1 MISRV
6 SSEIWGKESLSTYGG
21 PMEIIITLFICFF
34 IAISLL
40 VVYMYKEAFSDRVVY
55 HELTF
60 STFPKSFG
68 KVNLFF
74 ISDIHHRHISE
85 SMIEQVKGK
94 VDVVIIG
101 GDLAEK
107 GVPLERVKEN
117 ILKLKKLGPVLFVWG
132 NNDYELDVPLLDA
145 LLLNLDVKVLVN
157 SSILFE
163 SEESDRLYFLGVDDL
178 TTHRED
184 LDAALSETDKSS
196 FKILVSHNPEIKRR
210 IRPEHGISLILSGH
224 THGGQ
229 IRLLGFSLYEKG
241 KLHKDQQMA
250 ILISNGYGTTRLPL
264 RLGAKAETHLLT
276 IGHQP

>member
-6 SSEIWGKESLSTYGG
+6 SSEILGKESLSTYGG

-40 VVYMYKEAFSDRVVY
+40 VVYMYKEAFADRVVY

-74 ISDIHHRHISE
+74 ISDIHRRHISE

-178 TTHRED
+178 STARED

-196 FKILVSHNPEIKRR
+196 FKILVSHNPGIERR

-241 KLHKDQQMA
+241 KLHKDQQRA